1 MTRTGKDIEA
11 VYTLAHELGRLAKE
25 KFHGKSAGEIVI
37 INYLSTM
44 CSNLPANG
52 DELAILVA
60 EPKFRAYAKPR
71 AGHFPYAIHALIS
84 RR

>member
-25 KFHGKSAGEIVI
+25 KVHGKRAGEIVI

-44 CSNLPANG
+44 SSN
-52 DELAILVA
+52 
-60 EPKFRAYAKPR
+60 
-71 AGHFPYAIHALIS
+71 
-84 RR
+84 